1 MRPVIA
7 GPRQRG
13 ISLFVVM
20 VMVLLTTLL
29 VMATSRTALLNEML
43 TGNDSDYQRALEAA
57 HAMVRDAE
65 MDIKGEHPDGTAC
78 NGGCRAEGPGTP
90 SGVGAVFYP
99 TTPTELQDLQA
110 TLAAST
116 PSCAAGI
123 CVPDNLHPRFW
134 DDKTSLEAMKKRAA
148 SYGAHTGAKASETGN
163 PLLVSGTEQR
173 AWYWVE
179 LLPYDMSG
187 ATAGGAAEA
196 LSPDSDTP
204 YIYRITAVA
213 QGRKPGTQAVVR
225 TILVRKD
232 ARS

>member
-1 MRPVIA
+1 MRHVNS

-29 VMATSRTALLNEML
+29 VMGASRTALLNEMV

-65 MDIKGEHPDGTAC
+65 MDIKGEHPDGTPC
-78 NGGCRAEGPGTP
+78 VGGCRARGADTGTT
-90 SGVGAVFYP
+90 VYP
-99 TTPTELQDLQA
+99 TSDSQLQDLRA
-110 TLAAST
+110 ALAAST

-123 CVPDNLHPRFW
+123 CVPDNVNPRFW
-134 DDKTSLEAMKKRAA
+134 GDKASLEAMKKSA
-148 SYGAHTGAKASETGN
+148 SAYGAHTGAMAAETGN

-179 LLPYDMSG
+179 LLPYDMT
-187 ATAGGAAEA
+187 AALAGGTAAA
-196 LSPDSDTP
+196 FAPDSDTP

-213 QGRKPGTQAVVR
+213 QGLKPGTQAVVR
-225 TILVRKD
+225 TILVRKN

>member
-1 MRPVIA
+1 MRHVNS

-29 VMATSRTALLNEML
+29 VMGASRTALLNEMV

-65 MDIKGEHPDGTAC
+65 MDIKGEHPDGTPC
-78 NGGCRAEGPGTP
+78 VGGCRAR
-90 SGVGAVFYP
+90 GADASATFYP
-99 TTPTELQDLQA
+99 TSDSQLQDLRA
-110 TLAAST
+110 ALAAIT

-123 CVPDNLHPRFW
+123 CVPDNVHPRFW
-134 DDKTSLEAMKKRAA
+134 GAKANLEAMKKSA
-148 SYGAHTGAKASETGN
+148 SAYGAYTGAKAAETGN
-163 PLLVSGTEQR
+163 PLLVSGAEQR

-179 LLPYDMSG
+179 LLPYDM
-187 ATAGGAAEA
+187 TAALTGGSAEA
-196 LSPDSDTP
+196 FAPDNDTP

-213 QGRKPGTQAVVR
+213 QGLKPGTQAVVR
-225 TILVRKD
+225 TILVRKN

>member
-1 MRPVIA
+1 MRYSLSS
-7 GPRQRG
+7 PRQRG
-13 ISLFVVM
+13 ISLLVVM

-29 VMATSRTALLNEML
+29 VMWASRTALLNEMV

-65 MDIKGEHPDGTAC
+65 LDIKGEHPDGAPCTQ
-78 NGGCRAEGPGTP
+78 GCRARGAAGAAPGK
-90 SGVGAVFYP
+90 VFYP
-99 TTPTELQDLQA
+99 TSEAELLDLQTA
-110 TLAAST
+110 LAASA

-123 CVPDNLHPRFW
+123 CLPDKVEPQFW
-134 DDKTSLEAMKKRAA
+134 NDKTTLDAMKKKAS
-148 SYGAHTGAKASETGN
+148 SYGAHTGAKASEAGN
-163 PLLVSGTEQR
+163 PLLVSGVEQR

-179 LLPYDMSG
+179 LLPYDTAS
-187 ATAGGAAEA
+187 ATGGGPAEDF
-196 LSPDSDTP
+196 SPDRETP

-213 QGRKPGTQAVVR
+213 QGLKPATQAVVR